1 MDGKAILKTNQEQAV
16 ASWINYLNQIRLD
29 RLMEALNQQ
38 DKNWSDAMITIEIA
52 LSKIKEDIV
61 TRNRG
66 GEKGMHGFIAEI
78 AECGIG
84 NARQQI
90 EGEAAT
96 HVWVNDNGPVDI
108 MRGAQA
114 IQQKFVQSGGHL
126 SLQAVRMH
134 LKAYPDFIKD
144 GGCYQIPKD
153 HYDKILYYLSIPE
166 DAANKMP
173 TANGDFSLK
182 QWKEVHAFFADG
194 SVDIQHLEPSILEY
208 PEVQSATYEATFD
221 KEKEHLAQR
230 DQECRDAAYQESKPS
245 LAEGAKATAI
255 SAAIEGGTALCMAIV
270 QKRKSGKKLKDFTE
284 EDWKQI
290 AGEAGTG
297 TVKGAIRG
305 GSIYV
310 LTNFTATPAAVAS
323 AVTTASFGV
332 AEQAHLYRTGAI
344 GEQEFIEH
352 SETLCMD
359 AAVSA
364 ISSLAGQMLIPVPVL
379 GAVIGNTIGTLLYQ
393 IGKDSLT
400 KKEQAIFAGY
410 ISEIN
415 VLDQQLEEA
424 YRNSIDQM
432 NAAFSAYIDVLAVA
446 FVPDVM
452 KALHGSAELAK
463 TMGVPTEEILDT
475 REKVF
480 SYFMD

>member
-1 MDGKAILKTNQEQAV
+1 MAN
-16 ASWINYLNQIRLD
+16 
-29 RLMEALNQQ
+29 
-38 DKNWSDAMITIEIA
+38 
-52 LSKIKEDIV
+52 
-61 TRNRG
+61 
-66 GEKGMHGFIAEI
+66 
-78 AECGIG
+78 
-84 NARQQI
+84 
-90 EGEAAT
+90 
-96 HVWVNDNGPVDI
+96 
-108 MRGAQA
+108 
-114 IQQKFVQSGGHL
+114 
-126 SLQAVRMH
+126 
-134 LKAYPDFIKD
+134 
-144 GGCYQIPKD
+144 KD
-153 HYDKILYYLSIPE
+153 HYDKIVYYLSIPE

-182 QWKEVHAFFADG
+182 QWREVHAFFADG

-230 DQECRDAAYQESKPS
+230 DQERRDAAYQESKPT
-245 LAEGAKATAI
+245 LAEEAKAAAI
-255 SAAIEGGTALCMAIV
+255 SAAVEGGTALCMAIV

-415 VLDQQLEEA
+415 TLDQQLEEA
-424 YRNSIDQM
+424 YRSSIDRM
-432 NAAFSAYIDVLAVA
+432 NAAFASYMDVLAVA
-446 FVPDVM
+446 FVPDVLQ
-452 KALHGSAELAK
+452 ALQGSAKLAK